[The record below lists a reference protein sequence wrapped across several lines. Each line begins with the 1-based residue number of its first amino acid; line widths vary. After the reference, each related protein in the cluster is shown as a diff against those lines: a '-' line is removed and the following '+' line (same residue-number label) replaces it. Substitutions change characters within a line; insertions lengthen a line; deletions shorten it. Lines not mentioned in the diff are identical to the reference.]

1 MATKSQQLR
10 QSFLLSGAG
19 AAVLLIIVVAWFTGS
34 RAARIL
40 ENQADARDREV
51 AVRVA
56 AIVTHYLNERRRE
69 VVSLASMPQLV
80 AAVRQAGQDASA
92 RGLDRIDIPT
102 LERTFAGSR
111 QLGGDPELRDYLRAY
126 TTISDFAEMFVTE
139 SHGLNVLTSGR
150 TSDFVQRDETWW
162 QRTMEDGLY
171 EGEAKFDSSAAAVSL
186 EFDVA
191 VRAPRVERPI
201 GVLKA
206 VFALDRLGNLLSAE
220 ERTGGGAGEGPY
232 VEVVDN
238 RGVVLLARDPG
249 LLLQPLQDKGRIPL
263 GAAAASVRLETSQGE
278 ELVVT
283 APANQ
288 GEWWVLYRQP
298 AASAFAAARST
309 RRSVWIGA
317 LLVAAVVVGALFWLA
332 RRLSRLVTEPVK
344 AAGAIASRVAGGD
357 LSVTVSTHRAEAA
370 EVGELLSSIHSMVV
384 ALRRLVGAIRSAADE
399 AAAMASEI
407 SASTEEMS
415 ASTEEMA
422 ATSQDLSKRA
432 SEQAQLVR
440 AAADDAGRILQIAA
454 SLAQGADEAVR
465 RNAGLSALARQHKEV
480 LDQSAV
486 QLAQLADEV
495 AKGAAE
501 AEALAQAAGEI
512 QKFVVQTK
520 AVATQT
526 NMLALN
532 AAIEAARA
540 GPQGRGFAVVA
551 DEVRKLASLAA
562 AAAGD
567 TADTVRGVLA
577 RVQGTRDRLVRLAKG
592 AAAVKEAAQT
602 AAQGLG
608 TVAGEADANATW
620 SGEIAQS
627 AGEMRA
633 LVEEIANRLASVTQQ
648 TDGLLAAA
656 EELAA
661 SGQEQSASTEEIA
674 SSANRLA
681 EAADRLTGAVKSF
694 RLLADEEQPPPEQQ
708 AAD

>member
-1 MATKSQQLR
+1 M
-10 QSFLLSGAG
+10 SGAG
-19 AAVLLIIVVAWFTGS
+19 TAVVLIALVAWFTGS
-34 RAARIL
+34 RAERIL
-40 ENQADARDREV
+40 KQQADTRGRD
-51 AVRVA
+51 VA
-56 AIVTHYLNERRRE
+56 AREAALVTQYLNERRRE
-69 VVSLASMPQLV
+69 VVSLASMPQLIT
-80 AAVRQAGQDASA
+80 ALRQATQDATA
-92 RGLDRIDIPT
+92 RGLDKLDIPT
-102 LERTFAGSR
+102 LERMFAGPR
-111 QLGGDPELRDYLRAY
+111 QMGGDPALRDYLRAY

-139 SHGLNVLTSGR
+139 AHGFNVLSSDR
-150 TSDFVQRDETWW
+150 PSDFVQRDEDWW
-162 QRTMEDGLY
+162 QRTVEEGSY
-171 EGEAKFDSSAAAVSL
+171 EGEARFDSSAGAASL

-191 VRAPRVERPI
+191 VRAPGFSRPV

-206 VFALDRLGNLLSAE
+206 VFALDKLSKLLGSEQLQ
-220 ERTGGGAGEGPY
+220 GGAY
-232 VEVVDN
+232 LEVVDGN
-238 RGVVLLARDPG
+238 GRVLVSRDPA
-249 LLLQPLQDKGRIPL
+249 LLLQSLPDRDRIPL
-263 GAAAASVRLETSQGE
+263 RAEVASARLVTVARGE

-283 APANQ
+283 VPANQ

-298 AASAFAAARST
+298 AASAYAAARST
-309 RRSVWIGA
+309 QRNVWFGA
-317 LLVAAVVVGALFWLA
+317 VLVAAVVVGALLWLS
-332 RRLSRLVTEPVK
+332 RRLSLLVTEPVK

-415 ASTEEMA
+415 ASTQEMA
-422 ATSQDLSKRA
+422 VTSQDLSKRA

-440 AAADDAGRILQIAA
+440 AAADDAARIQQIAA
-454 SLAQGADEAVR
+454 ALAQGADEAVR
-465 RNAGLSALARQHKEV
+465 RNAGLSSLARKHKDV
-480 LDQSAV
+480 LDQGTV

-501 AEALAQAAGEI
+501 AEALAVASAEI
-512 QKFVVQTK
+512 QRFVVQTK

-567 TADTVRGVLA
+567 TADTVRGVLT
-577 RVQGTRDRLVRLAKG
+577 RVQGTRDRLVRLAQV
-592 AAAVKEAAQT
+592 AASVREAEQSAEK
-602 AAQGLG
+602 GLG
-608 TVAGEADANATW
+608 AVAGEADANATW

-627 AGEMRA
+627 ATELRA
-633 LVEEIANRLASVTQQ
+633 LVEEIANRLGAVTQQ
-648 TDGLLAAA
+648 TENLLASA

-661 SGQEQSASTEEIA
+661 SGQEQTASTEEIA

-681 EAADRLTGAVKSF
+681 EAADKLTGAVKSF
-694 RLLADEEQPPPEQQ
+694 RLLADEEQQPPNRE

>member
-10 QSFLLSGAG
+10 QSFLASGGG
-19 AAVLLIIVVAWFTGS
+19 AAVVLVALVAWITGS
-34 RAARIL
+34 QAERIL
-40 ENQADARDREV
+40 ERQAEERGREV
-51 AVRVA
+51 AGREAVL
-56 AIVTHYLNERRRE
+56 ITHYLNERRRE
-69 VVSLASMPQLV
+69 VVSLASMPQLINV
-80 AAVRQAGQDASA
+80 LRQAGQDAAA
-92 RGLDRIDIPT
+92 RGLDKLDIPA
-102 LERTFAGSR
+102 LERMFAGSR

-139 SHGLNVLTSGR
+139 SHGFNVLASDR
-150 TSDFVQRDETWW
+150 PSDFVQRDEVWW
-162 QRTMEDGLY
+162 QRAVEDGVY
-171 EGEAKFDSSAAAVSL
+171 EGDAKFDSSAGVVSL

-191 VRAPRVERPI
+191 VRARGFARPV

-206 VFALDRLGNLLSAE
+206 VFALDRLAKLLGSE
-220 ERTGGGAGEGPY
+220 DLTGGAY
-232 VEVVDN
+232 LEVVDN
-238 RGVVLLARDPG
+238 GHRVLVTRDPA
-249 LLLQPLQDKGRIPL
+249 LLLHPLQDKDRIPL
-263 GAAAASVRLETSQGE
+263 AATVASTRLETTGRGD
-278 ELVVT
+278 ELVITV
-283 APANQ
+283 PANQ

-298 AASAFAAARST
+298 TATAFAAARNT
-309 RRSVWIGA
+309 QRAVWVGA
-317 LLVAAVVVGALFWLA
+317 VLVAALVVGALYWLS

-370 EVGELLSSIHSMVV
+370 EVGDLLSSIHSMVV

-399 AAAMASEI
+399 AAAMATEI

-415 ASTEEMA
+415 ASTQEMA
-422 ATSQDLSKRA
+422 GTSQDLSRRA
-432 SEQAQLVR
+432 GEQAQLVR
-440 AAADDAGRILQIAA
+440 AAADDAARILQIAGG
-454 SLAQGADEAVR
+454 LAQGADEAVR
-465 RNAGLSALARQHKEV
+465 RNAGLSALARKHKDV
-480 LDQSAV
+480 LDQSTV

-501 AEALAQAAGEI
+501 AEALAAASAEI
-512 QKFVVQTK
+512 QRFVVQAK

-567 TADTVRGVLA
+567 TADTVRGVLT
-577 RVQGTRDRLVRLAKG
+577 RVQGTRDRLVRLAQV
-592 AAAVKEAAQT
+592 AASVREAAQT

-608 TVAGEADANATW
+608 AVAGEADANATW

-627 AGEMRA
+627 AAEMRA
-633 LVEEIANRLASVTQQ
+633 LVEEIANRLGAVTQQ
-648 TDGLLAAA
+648 TDSLLAAA

-661 SGQEQSASTEEIA
+661 SGEEQSASTEEIA
-674 SSANRLA
+674 SSANQLA
-681 EAADRLTGAVKSF
+681 EAADKLTGAVKSF
-694 RLLADEEQPPPEQQ
+694 RLLADEDQPVERE

>member
-1 MATKSQQLR
+1 M
-10 QSFLLSGAG
+10 
-19 AAVLLIIVVAWFTGS
+19 
-34 RAARIL
+34 
-40 ENQADARDREV
+40 
-51 AVRVA
+51 
-56 AIVTHYLNERRRE
+56 
-69 VVSLASMPQLV
+69 
-80 AAVRQAGQDASA
+80 
-92 RGLDRIDIPT
+92 
-102 LERTFAGSR
+102 
-111 QLGGDPELRDYLRAY
+111 
-126 TTISDFAEMFVTE
+126 
-139 SHGLNVLTSGR
+139 LTSDR
-150 TSDFVQRDETWW
+150 PSDFVQRDEAWW
-162 QRTMEDGLY
+162 QRAVEDGVY
-171 EGEAKFDSSAAAVSL
+171 EGDAKLDSSAGAVSL

-191 VRAPRVERPI
+191 VRATGYARPV

-206 VFALDRLGNLLSAE
+206 VFALDKLAKLVGSDELTGSAYIE
-220 ERTGGGAGEGPY
+220 L
-232 VEVVDN
+232 VDN
-238 RGVVLLARDPG
+238 GGRVLVSSDPG
-249 LLLQPLQDKGRIPL
+249 MLLQPLRDKAQIPL
-263 GAAAASVRLETSQGE
+263 AGSATSVRVKTAQRGE

-283 APANQ
+283 VPTNQ
-288 GEWWVLYRQP
+288 GEWWVLFRQP
-298 AASAFAAARST
+298 AATAFAAAYST
-309 RRSVWIGA
+309 QRSVWFGA
-317 LLVAAVVVGALFWLA
+317 VLVAALVVGALYWLS

-357 LSVTVSTHRAEAA
+357 LSVTVSTHRAEAT
-370 EVGELLSSIHSMVV
+370 EVGELLSSVHSMVV

-415 ASTEEMA
+415 ASTQEMA
-422 ATSQDLSKRA
+422 ATSQDLSRRA

-440 AAADDAGRILQIAA
+440 AAADDAARILQIAA

-465 RNAGLSALARQHKEV
+465 RNTGLSQLARKHKDV
-480 LDQSAV
+480 LDQSTV

-501 AEALAQAAGEI
+501 AEALAAASAEI
-512 QKFVVQTK
+512 QRFVVQTK
-520 AVATQT
+520 SVATQT

-567 TADTVRGVLA
+567 TADTVRGVLT
-577 RVQGTRDRLVRLAKG
+577 RVQGTRDRLVRLAQV
-592 AAAVKEAAQT
+592 AASVREAAQT

-608 TVAGEADANATW
+608 SVAGEADANATW

-627 AGEMRA
+627 AAEMKT
-633 LVEEIANRLASVTQQ
+633 LVEEIANRLAAVTQQ
-648 TDGLLAAA
+648 TDGLLASA

-674 SSANRLA
+674 ASANRLA
-681 EAADRLTGAVKSF
+681 EAADKLTGAVKSF
-694 RLLADEEQPPPEQQ
+694 RLLSDEEHPPERE

>member
-10 QSFLLSGAG
+10 QSFLASGAG
-19 AAVLLIIVVAWFTGS
+19 AAIALIAVVAWFTGD
-34 RAARIL
+34 RAESIL
-40 ENQADARDREV
+40 ERQADTRGREV
-51 AVRVA
+51 AAREA
-56 AIVTHYLNERRRE
+56 AMITHYLNERRRE
-69 VVSLASMPQLV
+69 VVSLASMPQLIS
-80 AAVRQAGQDASA
+80 AVREGGQNATT
-92 RGLDRIDIPT
+92 RGLDKLDIPT
-102 LERTFAGSR
+102 LERMFATSR
-111 QLGGDPELRDYLRAY
+111 QLGGDPELRNYLRAY

-139 SHGLNVLTSGR
+139 SHGFNVLVSGR
-150 TSDFVQRDETWW
+150 PSDFVQRDEAWW
-162 QRTMEDGLY
+162 QRAVEDGVY
-171 EGEAKFDSSAAAVSL
+171 EGDAKFDSSAAAVSL

-191 VRAPRVERPI
+191 VRAPGFPRPI

-206 VFALDRLGNLLSAE
+206 VFALDKLAKLMGLDQL
-220 ERTGGGAGEGPY
+220 TGGSY

-238 RGVVLLARDPG
+238 GGRMLVARDPA
-249 LLLQPLQDKGRIPL
+249 LLLQPLPDKDRIPL
-263 GAAAASVRLETSQGE
+263 QPEAASVRLATTARGE

-283 APANQ
+283 VPANQ

-298 AASAFAAARST
+298 TATAFAAAYST
-309 RRSVWIGA
+309 QRGVWMGA
-317 LLVAAVVVGALFWLA
+317 LLVAALVVGALFWLS
-332 RRLSRLVTEPVK
+332 RRLSRLVTEPVR

-370 EVGELLSSIHSMVV
+370 EVGELLSSVHSMVV

-415 ASTEEMA
+415 ASTQEMA
-422 ATSQDLSKRA
+422 ATSQDLSRRA

-440 AAADDAGRILQIAA
+440 AAADDAARILQIAA

-465 RNAGLSALARQHKEV
+465 RNTGLSALARKHKDV
-480 LDQSAV
+480 LDQSTV

-501 AEALAQAAGEI
+501 AEALATASAEI
-512 QKFVVQTK
+512 QRFVVQTK

-567 TADTVRGVLA
+567 TADTVRGVLT
-577 RVQGTRDRLVRLAKG
+577 RVQGTRDRLVRLAQV
-592 AAAVKEAAQT
+592 AASVREAAQT

-608 TVAGEADANATW
+608 SVAGEADANATW

-627 AGEMRA
+627 AAEMRA
-633 LVEEIANRLASVTQQ
+633 LVEEIANRLGAVTQQ
-648 TDGLLAAA
+648 TDSLLASA

-661 SGQEQSASTEEIA
+661 SGEEQSASTQEIA

-681 EAADRLTGAVKSF
+681 EAADKLTGAVKSF
-694 RLLADEEQPPPEQQ
+694 RLLADEEQQPPERE

>member
-10 QSFLLSGAG
+10 QSVLASGAG
-19 AAVLLIIVVAWFTGS
+19 AAVILVAVVAWFTGN
-34 RAARIL
+34 RAVSIL
-40 ENQADARDREV
+40 EHQADARGRD
-51 AVRVA
+51 VA
-56 AIVTHYLNERRRE
+56 AREAALVTHYLNERRRE
-69 VVSLASMPQLV
+69 VVSLASMPQLIG
-80 AAVRQAGQDASA
+80 AVRQASQDVAA
-92 RGLDRIDIPT
+92 RGLDKLDIPM
-102 LERTFAGSR
+102 LERMFAGPR
-111 QLGGDPELRDYLRAY
+111 QLGGDPALRDYLRAY
-126 TTISDFAEMFVTE
+126 TTLSDFAEMFVTE
-139 SHGLNVLTSGR
+139 SHGLNVLASER
-150 TSDFVQRDETWW
+150 PSDFVQRDEAWW
-162 QRTMEDGLY
+162 PRAMEDGVY
-171 EGEAKFDSSAAAVSL
+171 EGDAKFDSSAAAVSL

-191 VRAPRVERPI
+191 VRAPGSARPV

-206 VFALDRLGNLLSAE
+206 VFALDKLAKLLGSE
-220 ERTGGGAGEGPY
+220 ELTGGAY
-232 VEVVDN
+232 IEVVDN
-238 RGVVLLARDPG
+238 GGRVLVSRDPT
-249 LLLQPLQDKGRIPL
+249 LLLQPLPDKSGIPL
-263 GAAAASVRLETSQGE
+263 EAGAASVRIATAQRGE

-283 APANQ
+283 VPTNQ

-298 AASAFAAARST
+298 TATAFAAARST
-309 RRSVWIGA
+309 QRGVWLGGLA
-317 LLVAAVVVGALFWLA
+317 VAVLVVGALFWLS
-332 RRLSRLVTEPVK
+332 RRLSRLVTEPVR

-370 EVGELLSSIHSMVV
+370 EVGELLSSVHSMVV

-399 AAAMASEI
+399 AAAMAAEI

-415 ASTEEMA
+415 ASTQEMA
-422 ATSQDLSKRA
+422 ATSQDLSRRA

-440 AAADDAGRILQIAA
+440 AAADDAARILQIAA
-454 SLAQGADEAVR
+454 TLAQGADEAVR
-465 RNAGLSALARQHKEV
+465 RNAGLSALARKHKDV
-480 LDQSAV
+480 LDQSTV

-495 AKGAAE
+495 VKGAAE
-501 AEALAQAAGEI
+501 AEALATAAAEI
-512 QKFVVQTK
+512 QRFVVQTK

-567 TADTVRGVLA
+567 TADTVRGVLT
-577 RVQGTRDRLVRLAKG
+577 RVQGTRDRLVRLSQV
-592 AAAVKEAAQT
+592 AASVREAAQT

-608 TVAGEADANATW
+608 SVAGEADANATW

-627 AGEMRA
+627 AAEMKN
-633 LVEEIANRLASVTQQ
+633 LVEEIANRLGAVTQQ
-648 TDGLLAAA
+648 TDSLLASA

-681 EAADRLTGAVKSF
+681 EAADKLTGAVKSF
-694 RLLADEEQPPPEQQ
+694 RLLADEDHPPERE

>member
-10 QSFLLSGAG
+10 QSFLASGA
-19 AAVLLIIVVAWFTGS
+19 AAAIGLVALVAWITGTQ
-34 RAARIL
+34 AERIL
-40 ENQADARDREV
+40 ERQADARGREI
-51 AVRVA
+51 A
-56 AIVTHYLNERRRE
+56 AREAAMITHYLNERRRE
-69 VVSLASMPQLV
+69 VVSLASMPQLIS
-80 AAVRQAGQDASA
+80 AVREGGQNATT
-92 RGLDRIDIPT
+92 RGLDKLDIPT
-102 LERTFAGSR
+102 LERMFATSR

-139 SHGLNVLTSGR
+139 SHGFNVLVSGR
-150 TSDFVQRDETWW
+150 PSDFVQRDEEWW
-162 QRTMEDGLY
+162 QRTVEDGVY
-171 EGEAKFDSSAAAVSL
+171 EGDAKFDSSAGVAAL

-191 VRAPRVERPI
+191 VRAAGFARPV

-206 VFALDRLGNLLSAE
+206 VFALDKLARLMGSSQL
-220 ERTGGGAGEGPY
+220 TGGSY

-238 RGVVLLARDPG
+238 GGRVLVSRDPA
-249 LLLQPLQDKGRIPL
+249 LLLHPLPDKDRIPL
-263 GAAAASVRLETSQGE
+263 RPEAASARFVTAAGAE

-283 APANQ
+283 VPANQ

-298 AASAFAAARST
+298 TATAFAAAYST
-309 RRSVWIGA
+309 QRGVWMGA
-317 LLVAAVVVGALFWLA
+317 LLVAALVVGALFWLSQ
-332 RRLSRLVTEPVK
+332 RLGRMVTEPVR

-357 LSVTVSTHRAEAA
+357 LSVTVPTHRAEAA
-370 EVGELLSSIHSMVV
+370 EVGELLSSVHSMVV
-384 ALRRLVGAIRSAADE
+384 ALRRLVGAIRAAADE
-399 AAAMASEI
+399 AAAMATEI
-407 SASTEEMS
+407 SASTQEMS
-415 ASTEEMA
+415 ASTQEMA
-422 ATSQDLSKRA
+422 ATSQDLSRRA

-454 SLAQGADEAVR
+454 TLAQGADEAVR
-465 RNAGLSALARQHKEV
+465 RNTGLSTLARKHKDV
-480 LDQSAV
+480 LDQSIV

-501 AEALAQAAGEI
+501 AEALAAASAEI
-512 QKFVVQTK
+512 QRFVVQTK

-567 TADTVRGVLA
+567 TADTVRGVLT
-577 RVQGTRDRLVRLAKG
+577 RVQGTRDRLVRLAQV
-592 AAAVKEAAQT
+592 AASVREAAQT

-608 TVAGEADANATW
+608 SVAGEADANATW

-627 AGEMRA
+627 AAEMRA
-633 LVEEIANRLASVTQQ
+633 LVEEIANRLGAVTQQ
-648 TDGLLAAA
+648 TDNLLASA

-661 SGQEQSASTEEIA
+661 SGEEQSASTQEIA

-681 EAADRLTGAVKSF
+681 EAADKLTGAVKSF
-694 RLLADEEQPPPEQQ
+694 RLLADEEQQPPERE

>member
-10 QSFLLSGAG
+10 QSFLASGAG
-19 AAVLLIIVVAWFTGS
+19 AAIVLVALVAWVTGNG
-34 RAARIL
+34 AKRIL
-40 ENQADARDREV
+40 EQQADTRGREFAARE
-51 AVRVA
+51 AVL
-56 AIVTHYLNERRRE
+56 VTHYLNERRRE
-69 VVSLASMPQLV
+69 VVSLASMPQLIG
-80 AAVRQAGQDASA
+80 AVRQAGQDATA
-92 RGLDRIDIPT
+92 RGLDKMDIPT
-102 LERTFAGSR
+102 LERMFAASR
-111 QLGGDPELRDYLRAY
+111 QLGGDPALRDYLRAY
-126 TTISDFAEMFVTE
+126 TTISDFAEMFITE
-139 SHGLNVLTSGR
+139 RHGFNVLASGR
-150 TSDFVQRDETWW
+150 PSDFVQRDEEWW
-162 QRTMEDGLY
+162 QRAVEDGVY
-171 EGEAKFDSSAAAVSL
+171 EGAATFDSSAAAVAL

-191 VRAPRVERPI
+191 IRAPGFARPV

-206 VFALDRLGNLLSAE
+206 VFALDRLAKLLGSDE
-220 ERTGGGAGEGPY
+220 LTGGAY
-232 VEVVDN
+232 LEVVDTGG
-238 RGVVLLARDPG
+238 RLLVARDPA
-249 LLLQPLQDKGRIPL
+249 LLLQPLPNRDRIPL
-263 GAAAASVRLETSQGE
+263 AAAPASARLETARGE

-298 AASAFAAARST
+298 AATAFAAARST
-309 RRSVWIGA
+309 QRNVWLGA
-317 LLVAAVVVGALFWLA
+317 LLVAALVVGALFWLS
-332 RRLSRLVTEPVK
+332 RRLSRLVTEPVR

-399 AAAMASEI
+399 AAAMAAEI

-432 SEQAQLVR
+432 GEQAQLVR
-440 AAADDAGRILQIAA
+440 AAADDAARILQIAA
-454 SLAQGADEAVR
+454 GLAQGADEAAR
-465 RNAGLSALARQHKEV
+465 RNAGLSALARKHKDV
-480 LDQSAV
+480 LDQSTV
-486 QLAQLADEV
+486 QLAQLAEDV

-501 AEALAQAAGEI
+501 AEALAAASAEI
-512 QKFVVQTK
+512 QRFVVQAK

-551 DEVRKLASLAA
+551 DEVRKLASQAA

-567 TADTVRGVLA
+567 TADTVRGVLT
-577 RVQGTRDRLVRLAKG
+577 RVQGTRDRLVRLAQ
-592 AAAVKEAAQT
+592 VSSSVREAAQT

-608 TVAGEADANATW
+608 SVAGEADANATW

-633 LVEEIANRLASVTQQ
+633 LVEEIVKRLAAVTQQ
-648 TDGLLAAA
+648 TDGLLASA

-661 SGQEQSASTEEIA
+661 SGEEQSASTEEIA
-674 SSANRLA
+674 SSANQLA

-694 RLLADEEQPPPEQQ
+694 RLLADEGQPPPAERQ

>member
-10 QSFLLSGAG
+10 QSVLASGAG
-19 AAVLLIIVVAWFTGS
+19 AALVLVALVAWFTGN
-34 RAARIL
+34 RALSIL
-40 ENQADARDREV
+40 EQQADARGRD
-51 AVRVA
+51 VA
-56 AIVTHYLNERRRE
+56 ARDGALVTQYLTERRRE
-69 VVSLASMPQLV
+69 VVSLASMPQLIG
-80 AAVRQAGQDASA
+80 AIRQASQDAVA
-92 RGLDRIDIPT
+92 RGLDKLDIPT
-102 LERTFAGSR
+102 LERMFAGSR
-111 QLGGDPELRDYLRAY
+111 QLGGDAALRDYLRAY
-126 TTISDFAEMFVTE
+126 TTLSDFAEMFVTE
-139 SHGLNVLTSGR
+139 SHGLNVLASER
-150 TSDFVQRDETWW
+150 PSDFVQRDEPWW
-162 QRTMEDGLY
+162 QQTMEDGVY
-171 EGEAKFDSSAAAVSL
+171 EGDAKFDSSAGAVAL

-191 VRAPRVERPI
+191 VRAPGLARPI

-206 VFALDRLGNLLSAE
+206 VFSLDKLAKLLGSDEL
-220 ERTGGGAGEGPY
+220 TGGAY
-232 VEVVDN
+232 IEVVDN
-238 RGVVLLARDPG
+238 GGRVLVSRDPT
-249 LLLQPLQDKGRIPL
+249 LLLQALPDKNLLP
-263 GAAAASVRLETSQGE
+263 LETRVASARVATAQNGE

-283 APANQ
+283 VPTNQ

-298 AASAFAAARST
+298 TATAFAAARST
-309 RRSVWIGA
+309 QRGVWLGA
-317 LLVAAVVVGALFWLA
+317 LAVTVLLVGALFWLS
-332 RRLSRLVTEPVK
+332 RRLNRLVTEPVR

-370 EVGELLSSIHSMVV
+370 EVGDLLSSVHSMVV

-399 AAAMASEI
+399 AAAMAAEI

-415 ASTEEMA
+415 ASTQEMA
-422 ATSQDLSKRA
+422 STSQDLSRRA

-440 AAADDAGRILQIAA
+440 AAADDAARILQIAA
-454 SLAQGADEAVR
+454 TLAQGADEAVR
-465 RNAGLSALARQHKEV
+465 RNAGLSALARKHKNV
-480 LDQSAV
+480 LDHSTV

-501 AEALAQAAGEI
+501 AEALATASAEI
-512 QKFVVQTK
+512 QRFVVQAK

-551 DEVRKLASLAA
+551 DEVRKLAALAA

-567 TADTVRGVLA
+567 TSDTVRGVLA
-577 RVQGTRDRLVRLAKG
+577 RVQGTRDRLVRLAHV
-592 AAAVKEAAQT
+592 ASSVREAAQT

-608 TVAGEADANATW
+608 SVAGEADANATW

-627 AGEMRA
+627 AAEMKT
-633 LVEEIANRLASVTQQ
+633 LVEEIANRLGAVTQQ
-648 TDGLLAAA
+648 TDSLLASA

-681 EAADRLTGAVKSF
+681 EAADKLTGAVKSF
-694 RLLADEEQPPPEQQ
+694 RLLADEDNPPPAERE

>member
-10 QSFLLSGAG
+10 QSFLASGAG
-19 AAVLLIIVVAWFTGS
+19 AAIALIAVVAWFTGD
-34 RAARIL
+34 RAESIL
-40 ENQADARDREV
+40 ERQADTRGREV
-51 AVRVA
+51 AAREA
-56 AIVTHYLNERRRE
+56 AMITHYLNERRRE
-69 VVSLASMPQLV
+69 VVSLASMPQLIS
-80 AAVRQAGQDASA
+80 AVREGGQNATT
-92 RGLDRIDIPT
+92 RGLDKLDIPT
-102 LERTFAGSR
+102 LERMFATSR
-111 QLGGDPELRDYLRAY
+111 QLGGDPELRNYLRAY

-139 SHGLNVLTSGR
+139 SHGFNVLVSGR
-150 TSDFVQRDETWW
+150 PSDFVQRDEAWW
-162 QRTMEDGLY
+162 QRAVEDGVY
-171 EGEAKFDSSAAAVSL
+171 EGDAKFDSSAAAVSL

-191 VRAPRVERPI
+191 VRAPGFPRPI

-206 VFALDRLGNLLSAE
+206 VFALDKLAKLMGLDQL
-220 ERTGGGAGEGPY
+220 TGGSY

-238 RGVVLLARDPG
+238 GGRMLVARDPA
-249 LLLQPLQDKGRIPL
+249 LLLQPLPDKDRIPL
-263 GAAAASVRLETSQGE
+263 QPEAASVRLATTARGE

-283 APANQ
+283 VPANQ

-298 AASAFAAARST
+298 TATAFAAAYST
-309 RRSVWIGA
+309 QRGVWMGA
-317 LLVAAVVVGALFWLA
+317 LLVAALVVGALFWLS
-332 RRLSRLVTEPVK
+332 RRLSRLVTEPVR

-370 EVGELLSSIHSMVV
+370 EVGELLSSVHSMVV

-415 ASTEEMA
+415 ASTQEMA
-422 ATSQDLSKRA
+422 ATSQDLSRRA

-454 SLAQGADEAVR
+454 TLAQGADEAVR
-465 RNAGLSALARQHKEV
+465 RNTGLSTLARKHKDV
-480 LDQSAV
+480 LDQSIV

-501 AEALAQAAGEI
+501 AEALAAASAEI
-512 QKFVVQTK
+512 QRFVVQTK

-567 TADTVRGVLA
+567 TADTVRGVLT
-577 RVQGTRDRLVRLAKG
+577 RVQGTRDRLVRLAQV
-592 AAAVKEAAQT
+592 AASVREAAQT

-608 TVAGEADANATW
+608 SVAGEADANATW

-627 AGEMRA
+627 AAEMRT
-633 LVEEIANRLASVTQQ
+633 LVEEIANRLGAVTQQ
-648 TDGLLAAA
+648 TDSLLASA

-661 SGQEQSASTEEIA
+661 SGEEQSASTQEIA

-681 EAADRLTGAVKSF
+681 EAADKLTGAVKSF
-694 RLLADEEQPPPEQQ
+694 RLLADEEQQPPERE

>member
-10 QSFLLSGAG
+10 QSFLASGAG
-19 AAVLLIIVVAWFTGS
+19 AAIALVAVVAWFTGD
-34 RAARIL
+34 RAGRIL
-40 ENQADARDREV
+40 EQQADTRGRD
-51 AVRVA
+51 VA
-56 AIVTHYLNERRRE
+56 AREAAMVTHYLNERRRE
-69 VVSLASMPQLV
+69 VVSLASMPQLTG
-80 AAVRQAGQDASA
+80 ALRQASQDAST
-92 RGLDRIDIPT
+92 RGLDKVDIPT
-102 LERTFAGSR
+102 LERTFAASR
-111 QLGGDPELRDYLRAY
+111 QMGGEPALRDYIRAY
-126 TTISDFAEMFVTE
+126 TTLSDFAEMFVTE
-139 SHGLNVLTSGR
+139 SHGFNVLTSER
-150 TSDFVQRDETWW
+150 PSDFVQRDEEWW
-162 QRTMEDGLY
+162 QRAVEDGVY
-171 EGEAKFDSSAAAVSL
+171 EGDAKFDSSAGAVSF

-191 VRAPRVERPI
+191 VRAPGYARPV

-206 VFALDRLGNLLSAE
+206 VFALDKLAKLLGSDDL
-220 ERTGGGAGEGPY
+220 TGGAY

-238 RGVVLLARDPG
+238 DGRLLVSRDPA
-249 LLLQPLQDKGRIPL
+249 LLLQPLADKGRIPL
-263 GAAAASVRLETSQGE
+263 RPEPASARVATAQRGE
-278 ELVVT
+278 ELIVT
-283 APANQ
+283 APTNQ

-298 AASAFAAARST
+298 AATAFAAART
-309 RRSVWIGA
+309 TQRSVWFGAVLVA
-317 LLVAAVVVGALFWLA
+317 LLVVGALYWLA
-332 RRLSRLVTEPVK
+332 RRLSRLVTEPVM
-344 AAGAIASRVAGGD
+344 AAGAIASKVASGD

-370 EVGELLSSIHSMVV
+370 EVGDLLSSVHSMVV

-422 ATSQDLSKRA
+422 ATSQDLSRRA
-432 SEQAQLVR
+432 NEQAQLVR
-440 AAADDAGRILQIAA
+440 AAADDAARILQIAA
-454 SLAQGADEAVR
+454 TLAQGADEAVR
-465 RNAGLSALARQHKEV
+465 RNTGLSALARKNKDV
-480 LDQSAV
+480 LDQSTV

-501 AEALAQAAGEI
+501 AEALATASAEI
-512 QKFVVQTK
+512 QRFVVQTK

-567 TADTVRGVLA
+567 TADTVRGVLT
-577 RVQGTRDRLVRLAKG
+577 RVQGTRDRLVRLAQV
-592 AAAVKEAAQT
+592 ASSVREAAHT

-608 TVAGEADANATW
+608 AVAGEADANATW

-627 AGEMRA
+627 AAEMKK
-633 LVEEIANRLASVTQQ
+633 LVEEIANRLGAVTQQ
-648 TDGLLAAA
+648 TDGFVASA

-674 SSANRLA
+674 ASANRLA
-681 EAADRLTGAVKSF
+681 EAADKLTGAVKSF
-694 RLLADEEQPPPEQQ
+694 RLLADEEHSPERE